1 MTLYRIAGAIF
12 GAAFASTLVLTNDHP
27 ATVPLPW
34 LIVYLGSAF
43 CAVGVVAQLRRPENA
58 TGSLL
63 YLVGITTFAVLLTEA
78 NRPALFT
85 LGVAL
90 GSLVFAALVHL
101 LLAYPTGMIAG
112 RSRSVVIAGW
122 ALAGLGPLV
131 SMLFADEPSSCRECP
146 SNLLAVTDR
155 PGVAHALDG
164 VTEIIAAVLVI
175 AAGVLLVQRWRR
187 ASSAY
192 RRSLR
197 GVYAAGAVA
206 VALLVV
212 SFALAPVSRG
222 ASLAVLTGAMLAL
235 AVLPFAFLLG
245 VLRARFAGAAAGRL
259 VARLGPNPAPG
270 QVRQVL
276 RDVLH
281 DPSLEV
287 AYRLPEASGYV
298 DIEGKPFEPEHG
310 QALTYVEGA
319 AGPSGVLAH
328 DPALL
333 EDPQLLDGVTAA
345 VRLAVENEQLHAE
358 LRARLLELE
367 RLAQEQAALR
377 RVATAVAAGPSEPEL
392 ARVVTREVG
401 ALFDSRAEIVR
412 AEPESQ
418 QGDSATA
425 RALRRGEPQHAG
437 FAIAAPIAVG
447 GRLWGAIEATR
458 ADEGEP
464 FDAGAEQHLA
474 HMAALFAQALANAEA
489 RSELRASRAR
499 IVEAGDAE
507 RRKLERNLHDG
518 AQQRLVAVSISLRL
532 AGSAVEKAPDDARE
546 RLVAAADELSA
557 AIAELRELA
566 RGIHPAILTER
577 GLGPA
582 VVALAERSPIPVEVR
597 NELAEPL
604 PAPVEAAAYYVVSES
619 LANVVK
625 HAQAST
631 AEVRVRQQ
639 GVVALVEVLDDGV
652 GGASSSA
659 GSGLRG
665 LSDRVEA
672 LDGRLGVESEAGR
685 GTRVWAE
692 FPCL

>member
-1 MTLYRIAGAIF
+1 VTLYRVAGGLF
-12 GAAFASTLVLTNDHP
+12 GATLASVLVLTNDHP

-34 LIVYLGSAF
+34 LVVYLGSAF

-63 YLVGITTFAVLLTEA
+63 YLVGMTTFVVLLTES
-78 NRPALFT
+78 NRADLFT
-85 LGVAL
+85 LGIAL

-101 LLAYPTGMIAG
+101 LLAYPTGTISG
-112 RSRSVVIAGW
+112 RSRTIVVAGY
-122 ALAGLGPLV
+122 ALAALGPLT
-131 SMLFADEPSSCRECP
+131 SMLFDVEPSSCTECP

-155 PGVAHALDG
+155 PGVSRVLDG
-164 VTEIIAAVLVI
+164 VTQLIAALLVLAAAVL
-175 AAGVLLVQRWRR
+175 LVRRWRR
-187 ASSAY
+187 ATSAY

-197 GVYAAGAVA
+197 GVYASGAVA

-212 SFALAPVSRG
+212 SFALGPVSHG
-222 ASLAVLTGAMLAL
+222 VSLAVLTGAMLAL

-245 VLRARFAGAAAGRL
+245 LLRARFAGAAAGRL
-259 VARLGPNPAPG
+259 VAQLGPNPAPG
-270 QVRQVL
+270 HVRQVL

-298 DIEGKPFEPEHG
+298 DIEGKPFEPERG
-310 QALTYVEGA
+310 QALTYVDGA
-319 AGPSGVLAH
+319 GGPSGVLAH

-333 EDPQLLDGVTAA
+333 EDAQLLAGVTAA

-367 RLAQEQAALR
+367 QLAGEQAALR
-377 RVATAVAAGPSEPEL
+377 RVATAVAAEPSEPEL
-392 ARVVTREVG
+392 ARVVTNEVG
-401 ALFDSRAEIVR
+401 ALFHGRAGIVR
-412 AEPESQ
+412 AEPPAQ
-418 QGDSATA
+418 QGDTATA
-425 RALRRGEPQHAG
+425 RALRRGEAQHGGA
-437 FAIAAPIAVG
+437 AIAAPIAVG
-447 GRLWGAIEATR
+447 GRVWGAIEATR
-458 ADEGEP
+458 P
-464 FDAGAEQHLA
+464 AGAEPFPAGAEHRLA
-474 HMAALFAQALANAEA
+474 DVAALFAQALANAEA

-499 IVEAGDAE
+499 IVAAGDAE

-532 AGSAVEKAPDDARE
+532 AGSKVEKAPDEARE
-546 RLVAAADELSA
+546 RLLGAADELSA

-582 VVALAERSPIPVEVR
+582 VVALAERSPVPVEVR
-597 NELAEPL
+597 NELDGSL
-604 PAPVEAAAYYVVSES
+604 PPPVEAAAYYVVSEA

-631 AEVRVRQQ
+631 AEVRVKQQ
-639 GVVALVEVLDDGV
+639 GVVALVEVVDDGV
-652 GGASSSA
+652 GGACSSA

-665 LSDRVEA
+665 LTDRVEA
-672 LDGRLGVESEAGR
+672 LDGRLGVESEDGR